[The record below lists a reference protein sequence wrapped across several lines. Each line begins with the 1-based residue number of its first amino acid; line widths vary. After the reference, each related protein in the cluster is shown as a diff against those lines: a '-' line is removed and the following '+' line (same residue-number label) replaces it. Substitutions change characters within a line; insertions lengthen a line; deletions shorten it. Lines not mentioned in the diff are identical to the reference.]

1 MSVRRYVAS
10 GPTQAFE
17 KNKKK
22 KEKRSYTGQDSL
34 FIITCLQLCRKCH
47 YVIIV
52 ILLLA
57 PGS

>member
-17 KNKKK
+17 NKKK
-22 KEKRSYTGQDSL
+22 EKKRSYTGQDSL

>member
-22 KEKRSYTGQDSL
+22 KKKDPIRARILY
-34 FIITCLQLCRKCH
+34 
-47 YVIIV
+47 
-52 ILLLA
+52 LLLRVYSCA
-57 PGS
+57 ENVITLSL